1 MFITSGCKQADEMK
15 NYIFTKCDVEQQKQ
29 QFFCARCFCCFFEAC
44 WVNTEN
50 KSKMFDFPTRKDHR
64 YPAFNEFLTVSKS
77 SRSLLKCSFVHSFI
91 YHLKDFCNSCSAEAC
106 KSVRTAMQE
115 RLNVPFL
122 QMRGVRPE
130 QSEGWTLKNKKSFS
144 SPAERFFISCMSQV
158 QDHPPFQA
166 DHCFYISDLICS
178 FQPRQELNELL
189 EKLLYYNDF
198 TDLMGR
204 YETLI

>member
-1 MFITSGCKQADEMK
+1 
-15 NYIFTKCDVEQQKQ
+15 
-29 QFFCARCFCCFFEAC
+29 
-44 WVNTEN
+44 
-50 KSKMFDFPTRKDHR
+50 
-64 YPAFNEFLTVSKS
+64 
-77 SRSLLKCSFVHSFI
+77 
-91 YHLKDFCNSCSAEAC
+91 
-106 KSVRTAMQE
+106 MQE
-115 RLNVPFL
+115 GLNVTFL
-122 QMRGVRPE
+122 QMRDIRPE
-130 QSEGWTLKNKKSFS
+130 RSEGWTLKKSFS

-178 FQPRQELNELL
+178 FQPRQELNKLL